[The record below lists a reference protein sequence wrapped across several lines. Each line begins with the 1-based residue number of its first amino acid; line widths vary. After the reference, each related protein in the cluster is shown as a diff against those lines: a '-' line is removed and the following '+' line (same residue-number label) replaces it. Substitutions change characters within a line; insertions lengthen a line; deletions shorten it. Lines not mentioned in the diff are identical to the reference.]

1 MDIKNLTEVISVNNN
16 FKTSINLYL
25 SLNKTEKIL
34 NYIPTQSSVEVLNDF
49 LRDVLEDKQHATLLV
64 GPYGKGKSHLLLVLM
79 AILSLQRNDDNSKI
93 IANLKNKI
101 KAVDNIGNKA
111 ATNISKIW
119 KEKRFLPVII
129 NTTGGDLNQSFLS
142 ALDESLKREGLETL
156 SPDTFYSEAIK
167 RIEDWEKNFTE
178 TYKGFIQILGNYGKD
193 IDDFKTDLKL
203 FSLEA
208 LNMFKEI
215 YPLVTAGSIF
225 NPLAVSEV
233 LPLYKSTS
241 DKLVEDYGY
250 SGIYIIFDEFSKF
263 IEGLDNEGAGN
274 KMKLLQDICELASD
288 SSSSKIFITFVA
300 HKSIKEYGR
309 YLSPEIIN
317 LFTGIEGRVVEKF
330 FITSH
335 KNNYELIKNAII
347 KDEHKIKNSDLFA
360 KLLNTKLFNDYYST
374 PIFKSDFTEDDFEK
388 TVFKGCFPLNPIASY
403 LLVNTSEKVGQ
414 NERTLFTFISNDEP
428 NSLIRKISNHSE
440 NDRWFIG
447 ADAIYD
453 YFKNLFKKDVLNELV
468 HNIWLSAE
476 YALSKCDTEEQ
487 KIIIKA
493 LAIIL
498 IVNKSEEL
506 PANEWYL
513 YLATQLGTVNDII
526 SSLENMKL
534 IYKKKSTGYY
544 VFKTRAGIELK
555 SEVKKQRG
563 IKGTNIN
570 YGNALKCI
578 TNKYHIIPRRYN
590 TEYMMTRYFNH
601 EYMDVDVFLSINDA
615 CVFFNQNDYSDGKV
629 ITLFS
634 FGDTKQDEVYRHYMK
649 LNTSR
654 LVVVSPNKSLNN
666 KKEISD
672 FEILQEIRNNQV
684 FINNNEILK
693 KELPLLEEDISETAT
708 EMLDQVY
715 GEDNCK
721 VLYFSNGTVF
731 EEKHKNIEMVINI
744 CCQEVYNK
752 TPIINNELINR
763 SFINTAQTKKARLN
777 IIQAILN
784 GDDNEQF
791 YSGTNQE
798 ATIYRALFCGT
809 KIKDGNP
816 TGNIKE
822 IIDVINNFINN
833 CSDNKN
839 KFSLLIDS
847 LTSAPYGMRRG
858 VIPLYL
864 AYVFSNRKEDL
875 VVYFSDMEVQISP
888 EIIINICSNSEEYE
902 LYVSKEDY
910 TKELYLKNIN
920 ELFDISEKRI
930 NTGNRI
936 KDTVVCMQR
945 WFRALP
951 QVTRNMIPVECF
963 INNKTEIN
971 RMKAVKK
978 ILQRVE
984 FNPYEI
990 LFVELPKRLK
1000 ADSLDEAF
1008 IYIKEC
1014 KESFEQY
1021 LDFTIK
1027 EIVDNTYKVF
1037 YEYKDLDLFH
1047 IFKEWYE
1054 VQSDLSKQGLHRGG
1068 ITSFM
1073 NSINELNVYNDVE
1086 VIQKIAKSVT
1096 NTYVENWIGDAISD
1110 YCEKI
1115 TELKKDIEN
1124 IIEEKEEGKLLL
1136 SFTGQ
1141 NGEKIEKYY
1150 DKASE
1155 GTGNI
1160 LRNIIEDTLDE
1171 YDDLSVNDRVAILLE
1186 MIEKVI
1192 KQ

>member
-1 MDIKNLTEVISVNNN
+1 MDIKNLAEVISVNSN

-25 SLNKTEKIL
+25 SLNKKDKIL
-34 NYIPTQSSVEVLNDF
+34 NYIPTQSSVEILDDY
-49 LRDVLEDKQHATLLV
+49 LRAVIEDKQHATLLV

-79 AILSLQRNDDNSKI
+79 AILSLKRNEENAKI
-93 IANLKNKI
+93 ISTLKNKV
-101 KAVDNIGNKA
+101 KSVENIGNKT
-111 ATNISKIW
+111 ATNISKVW
-119 KEKRFLPVII
+119 KNKAFLPVII
-129 NTTGGDLNQSFLS
+129 NTSGGDLNQAFLS
-142 ALDESLKREGLETL
+142 ALDEALKREGLEEL

-167 RIEDWEKNFTE
+167 RIEDWKNNFKD
-178 TYKGFIQILGNYGKD
+178 TYNQFLDILRNYSIGIDEFITN
-193 IDDFKTDLKL
+193 LKM
-203 FSLEA
+203 FSLDA
-208 LNMFKEI
+208 LNIFKDI
-215 YPLVTAGSIF
+215 YPLVTAGSTF

-233 LPLYKSTS
+233 LPLYKATS

-250 SGIYIIFDEFSKF
+250 EGIYIIFDEFSKF

-274 KMKLLQDICELASD
+274 KMKMLQDICELAAD
-288 SSSSKIFITFVA
+288 SSSSKLYITFVA
-300 HKSIKEYGR
+300 HKSIKEYGK

-330 FITSH
+330 FITYH

-347 KDEHKIKNSDLFA
+347 KDEHKIKKSDLFGH
-360 KLLNTKLFNDYYST
+360 LLNKDVLEEYYNT
-374 PIFKSDFTEDDFEK
+374 PTFKADFTENDFER

-428 NSLIRKISNHSE
+428 NSLVRKISN
-440 NDRWFIG
+440 NDKDDRWFVG

-476 YALSKCDTEEQ
+476 YALSKCKTEEQ

-506 PANEWYL
+506 PANEKYL
-513 YLATQLGTVNDII
+513 YLATQLENVNDVI
-526 SSLENMKL
+526 STLEEEKL
-534 IYKKKSTGYY
+534 IYKKKSTGYF

-563 IKGTNIN
+563 IKGSNIN
-570 YGNALKCI
+570 YANTLKNI
-578 TNKYHIIPRRYN
+578 TNKYYVIPRRYN
-590 TEYMMTRYFNH
+590 TENMMTRYFNH
-601 EYMDVDVFLSINDA
+601 EFMDVDAFLSINDA
-615 CVFFNQNDYSDGKV
+615 NVLFDEHDYSDGKV
-629 ITLFS
+629 LVLFS
-634 FGDTKQDEVYRHYMK
+634 FDDTKQEEICMHFK
-649 LNTSR
+649 ELNTNK
-654 LVVVSPNKSLNN
+654 LVIVSPFKLLSNEKD
-666 KKEISD
+666 ITD

-693 KELPLLEEDISETAT
+693 KELPLLEEDISEVVNG
-708 EMLDQVY
+708 MLRDVY
-715 GEDNCK
+715 CEESCRVIYYSGDL
-721 VLYFSNGTVF
+721 VL
-731 EEKHKNIEMVINI
+731 EEKYKNIEKVINA
-744 CCQEVYNK
+744 CCEEVYYK
-752 TPIINNELINR
+752 TPVINNELINR
-763 SFINTAQTKKARLN
+763 TFINTSQTKKSRLN
-777 IIQAILN
+777 IINAILN
-784 GDDNEQF
+784 HEDDEAF
-791 YSGTNQE
+791 YVGTNQE

-809 KIKDGNP
+809 KIKEGNP
-816 TGNIKE
+816 DKNIKE
-822 IIDVINNFINN
+822 IIEIINNFINE

-839 KFSLLIDS
+839 KFSSLINT

-864 AYVFSNRKEDL
+864 AYVLSKRKEDL
-875 VVYFSDMEVQISP
+875 IVYFANMEVQLSP
-888 EIIINICSNSEEYE
+888 EIIVNICSSPEEYE

-920 ELFDISEKRI
+920 ELFDITDKRI

-951 QVTRNMIPVECF
+951 QVTRNMISVDRY
-963 INNKTEIN
+963 IDDKNHKAS
-971 RMKAVKK
+971 MKALKK
-978 ILQRVE
+978 ILLRVE

-990 LFVELPKRLK
+990 LFIEIPKRLK
-1000 ADSLDEAF
+1000 VDSLDKAF
-1008 IYIKEC
+1008 EIIKIC
-1014 KESFEQY
+1014 KELFESY
-1021 LDFTIK
+1021 LEWVISEIIK
-1027 EIVDNTYKVF
+1027 NTYDVF
-1037 YEYKDLDLFH
+1037 AEYKNMDLFH
-1047 IFKEWYE
+1047 IFKEWYDS
-1054 VQSDLSKQGLHRGG
+1054 QSELSKQGLHNGG

-1073 NSINELNVYNDVE
+1073 SCVKELNVYNDSE
-1086 VIQKIAKSVT
+1086 VIQKISKVVT
-1096 NTYVENWIGDAISD
+1096 NTYVENWIGDAIDD
-1110 YCEKI
+1110 YYNKI
-1115 TELKKDIEN
+1115 SELKIDIEN
-1124 IIEEKEEGKLLL
+1124 IVEEKEEGKLLL

-1155 GTGNI
+1155 STGTI
-1160 LRNIIEDTLDE
+1160 LRNILEDTLEE

-1192 KQ
+1192 R